1 MRHFIA
7 TDRKGTLSSIRKTS
21 APAEL
26 SILDRED
33 YSKSSVS
40 SRSITRTSCPQVT
53 SVFPHPDLCPRY
65 ENILIILSIC
75 IFNYYII
82 THNYT
87 RYKKSYIKKSF
98 LYVVAAGCRLTK
110 DEKGSWWIHV
120 GTKGAIL
127 ACSKMKPVHSVFPKK
142 VFMVN

>member
-7 TDRKGTLSSIRKTS
+7 TDRKGTLNSIRKTS

-65 ENILIILSIC
+65 ENNLIIFQKILHL
-75 IFNYYII
+75 F
-82 THNYT
+82 NYT
-87 RYKKSYIKKSF
+87 RYQKSYINKFF

-142 VFMVN
+142 VFMVNSKL

>member
-7 TDRKGTLSSIRKTS
+7 TDRKGTLNSIRKTS

-26 SILDRED
+26 SISDRED

-65 ENILIILSIC
+65 ENNLIIHSLIPLHR
-75 IFNYYII
+75 ILEIQFP
-82 THNYT
+82 TPHNIPHIKDLE
-87 RYKKSYIKKSF
+87 YKI
-98 LYVVAAGCRLTK
+98 R
-110 DEKGSWWIHV
+110 
-120 GTKGAIL
+120 AI
-127 ACSKMKPVHSVFPKK
+127 VF
-142 VFMVN
+142 

>member
-1 MRHFIA
+1 MN
-7 TDRKGTLSSIRKTS
+7 SIRKTS

-65 ENILIILSIC
+65 ENTLIIIFIY
-75 IFNYYII
+75 IFNCY
-82 THNYT
+82 NYT
-87 RYKKSYIKKSF
+87 CYKKSYIKKFF

-142 VFMVN
+142 VFMVNSKL